1 MDWKLRRAEVALMRW
16 CWAAEMRLQW
26 LLDTCVV
33 SELTRKLP
41 DPQIVQ
47 WLTENADAAQIAAV
61 TLGEIQY
68 GIERLAAGRGR
79 NALQV
84 WFDGLSTQFQNRTLT
99 TDEPVWRTW
108 ARLKASVEAIG
119 RPQEDLD
126 LLIAAT
132 AAVHHLTIVT
142 RNTRHFED
150 TGVPTL
156 NPWNL

>member
-1 MDWKLRRAEVALMRW
+1 ML
-16 CWAAEMRLQW
+16 W

-33 SELTRKLP
+33 SELTRKSP
-41 DPQIVQ
+41 EPQVVQ
-47 WLTENADAAQIAAV
+47 WLTTHADASQLAVV

-68 GIERLAAGRGR
+68 GIERLAVGRGR
-79 NALQV
+79 NALQL
-84 WFDGLSTQFQNRTLT
+84 WFDGLCAQFQARTLAA
-99 TDEPVWRTW
+99 DEAVWRTW

-132 AAVHHLTIVT
+132 AAVHRLTVVT

-156 NPWNL
+156 NPWLMP